1 MQINVLE
8 VSLSQNDDEKILINF
23 PQRLFID
30 RFYLDI
36 SLNRIIICTE
46 KEEISYIMVE
56 TENGGYELK
65 KVQLL

>member
-1 MQINVLE
+1 MQINKLE

-36 SLNRIIICTE
+36 SLSRIIICTE
-46 KEEISYIMVE
+46 KEEISYMIVE

-65 KVQLL
+65 KVKLL